1 MRTFNFFV
9 VELEKLV
16 NDTITLDNGLE
27 LYIDTGK
34 DDMGEFNYRVTEGPV
49 VASPFR
55 FQTGV
60 RPGDTL
66 YFHHLVVMQGGQ
78 VLTGD
83 DSHYI
88 VKYAEEALSNQA
100 IAYKCQDTGE
110 IKPLFGWS
118 LLEPVEEE
126 EEKFPSDLVEMVQLA
141 EKLPTKGRVAFNSDQ
156 LAEIGV
162 KVGDVVGFKENRDY
176 RIKIDGKEYYRTR
189 VEDLLYV
196 EEEEAFVL

>member
-1 MRTFNFFV
+1 MRTYNYFV
-9 VELEKLV
+9 VELEKLI
-16 NDTITLDNGLE
+16 NDTLVTDSGLE
-27 LYIDTGK
+27 LYIDHK
-34 DDMGEFNYRVTEGPV
+34 YNENGEFENRVTEGPV
-49 VASPFR
+49 VCSPFKID
-55 FQTGV
+55 TGV

-83 DSHYI
+83 DKHYI
-88 VKYAEEALSNQA
+88 VKCSEEALSNQA
-100 IAYKCQDTGE
+100 IAYKDQDTDE

-126 EEKFPSDLVEMVQLA
+126 EFPNDLIEMVQLT
-141 EKLPTKGRVAFNSDQ
+141 EKLPTKGRVAFESEELND
-156 LAEIGV
+156 IGV
-162 KVGDVVGFKENRDY
+162 EVGDVVGFKENRDY

-196 EEEEAFVL
+196 EA

>member
-9 VELEKLV
+9 VELKKLV
-16 NDTITLDNGLE
+16 NDTITTDSGLE
-27 LYIDTGK
+27 LYIDSK
-34 DDMGEFNYRVTEGPV
+34 HDDMGEFNYRVTEGPV
-49 VASPFR
+49 VAAPFK

-78 VLTGD
+78 VLTGVD
-83 DSHYI
+83 DHYI
-88 VKYAEEALSNQA
+88 VKYNPEAISNQA

-110 IKPLFGWS
+110 IKPLTGWS

-126 EEKFPSDLVEMVQLA
+126 DKTKSDVIEIVQLK
-141 EKLPTKGRVAFNSDQ
+141 EKLPTKGRVAFTSSGIE
-156 LAEIGV
+156 EIGL

-189 VEDLLYV
+189 IEDLLYV
-196 EEEEAFVL
+196 ENDE

>member
-100 IAYKCQDTGE
+100 IAYKCQDTGK
-110 IKPLFGWS
+110 IKPLYGWS

-126 EEKFPSDLVEMVQLA
+126 EKEDEGLVELVKLK
-141 EKLPTKGRVAFNSDQ
+141 ENLPTKGRVAFMSDQ
-156 LAEIGV
+156 IEEIGL

-196 EEEEAFVL
+196 EEEETFVL

>member
-9 VELEKLV
+9 VELKKLV
-16 NDTITLDNGLE
+16 NDTITTESGLE
-27 LYIDTGK
+27 LYIDSK
-34 DDMGEFNYRVTEGPV
+34 HDDMGEFNYRVTEGPV